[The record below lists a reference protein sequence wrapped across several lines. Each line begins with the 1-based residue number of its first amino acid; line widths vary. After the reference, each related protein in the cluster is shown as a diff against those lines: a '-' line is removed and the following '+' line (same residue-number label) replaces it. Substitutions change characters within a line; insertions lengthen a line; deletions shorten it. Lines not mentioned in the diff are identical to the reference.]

1 MKITFK
7 QFFTTKEGLKKAIY
21 TVEGTKEELAAY
33 KTAQGAYYAQDTKTN
48 KPLFFSSKLMG
59 QSADV
64 QMSAKGNLFVP
75 ETYAEGAA
83 GMELQEQIRVAQ
95 IFKSRMVI

>member
-7 QFFTTKEGLKKAIY
+7 QFFQTKEGLKKAIY
-21 TVEGTKEELAAY
+21 TVEGTKEELALY
-33 KTAQGAYYAQDTKTN
+33 KEKQGAYYAEDTKTN

-83 GMELQEQIRVAQ
+83 GMELQEQIRISQ

>member
-1 MKITFK
+1 
-7 QFFTTKEGLKKAIY
+7 
-21 TVEGTKEELAAY
+21 
-33 KTAQGAYYAQDTKTN
+33 
-48 KPLFFSSKLMG
+48 MG

-95 IFKSRMVI
+95 IFKSRMII

>member
-7 QFFTTKEGLKKAIY
+7 QFFTTKEGLKKDIY
-21 TVEGTKEELAAY
+21 TIESTKEELVAY
-33 KTAQGAYYAQDTKTN
+33 KTAQGAFYADDKETK
-48 KPLFFSSKLMG
+48 KQLFFSSKLLG
-59 QSADV
+59 QTADV

-83 GMELQEQIRVAQ
+83 SMELQEQIRISQ